1 LFSLSRHIRR
11 LVLLTALLL
20 ALCLSA
26 CSTGGNTTNDKA
38 LTLASIFPTSGAEA
52 GVGTSMQDAVDL
64 AVQQNASLG
73 KGYTLA
79 AVNVDEANG
88 FMDQAVRALAA
99 NNQTVG
105 IIGPLDNSD
114 ALVML
119 PSVEANG
126 IATISPSATLPGLT
140 QASAASAEGLDFASL
155 HPSGKPAAFFRL
167 PQTDTALG
175 KVAADVAAASVQNQG
190 LEAQSAF
197 LVDDSTASGKAQA
210 AAFKAEFQA
219 DRGSVVGQQSLLA
232 GTQDNTQAIVSA
244 IVEAAPSIVFFA
256 GSITAGAELR
266 STLTLS
272 GVPLPLLTV
281 GPVADDPSWSK
292 AVGLPAA
299 AALTTALLPAEDL
312 SKLAKTKDFVVA
324 FHTAYPGTSS
334 LPEAALAYDA
344 AMDEISAIRSLID
357 SGKPVTRA
365 AVLAAVA
372 STPYTGIT
380 GSIKF
385 NQNGDNTTPPSFSLY
400 TCNNKGA
407 WQYQATLGA
416 AG

>member
-1 LFSLSRHIRR
+1 MFSLSRQIRR

-26 CSTGGNTTNDKA
+26 CSTGGNAPNDKA
-38 LTLASIFPTSGAEA
+38 LIIASIFPTSGAEA

-88 FMDQAVRALAA
+88 FMDQAVRTLAA
-99 NNQTVG
+99 NNLTLG
-105 IIGPLDNSD
+105 IIGPLDNQD
-114 ALVML
+114 ALAML
-119 PSVEANG
+119 PGTEANG

-140 QASAASAEGLDFASL
+140 QASPAAAEGLDFASL
-155 HPSGKPAAFFRL
+155 HPSGKPEAFFRL
-167 PQTDTALG
+167 PQTDAALG
-175 KVAADVAAASVQNQG
+175 KVAADVASAPGQNNG
-190 LEAQSAF
+190 LAAQSAF
-197 LVDDSTASGKAQA
+197 LVDDGTASGKAQV

-219 DRGSVVGQQSLLA
+219 DQGSVVGQESLLA
-232 GTQDNTQAIVSA
+232 GTQDNTQSIVSA

-256 GSITAGAELR
+256 GGVAAGAELR

-272 GVPLPLLTV
+272 GAPLPLLTV
-281 GPVADDPSWSK
+281 GPAADDPSWST
-292 AVGLPAA
+292 AVGLAA
-299 AALTTALLPAEDL
+299 ASAYTTAVLPAEDL

-334 LPEAALAYDA
+334 LPESALAYDA
-344 AMDEISAIRSLID
+344 AMDEIGAIKSLID
-357 SGKPVTRA
+357 AGKPVTRA

-372 STPYTGIT
+372 STPYAGIT

-400 TCNNKGA
+400 TCTIKGV
-407 WQYQATLGA
+407 WQYRATLGA
-416 AG
+416 A

>member
-1 LFSLSRHIRR
+1 MFSLSRHIWRP
-11 LVLLTALLL
+11 VLLTALLL
-20 ALCLSA
+20 VLCLSA

-38 LTLASIFPTSGAEA
+38 LIIASIFPTSGAEA

-64 AVQQNASLG
+64 AVQQNASLPN
-73 KGYTLA
+73 GYTLS

-88 FMDQAVRALAA
+88 FMDQAVKSLAA
-99 NNQTVG
+99 NNLTLG
-105 IIGPLDNSD
+105 IIGPLDNQD
-114 ALVML
+114 AVAML
-119 PSVEANG
+119 PSIEANG

-140 QASAASAEGLDFASL
+140 ESSAAAAEGLDFASL
-155 HPSGKPAAFFRL
+155 HPSGKPTAFFRL
-167 PQTDTALG
+167 PQTDAALG
-175 KVAADVAAASVQNQG
+175 KAAADVAAASTQKNG

-197 LVDDSTASGKAQA
+197 LVNDGTASGKAQA
-210 AAFKAEFQA
+210 AAFKAEFGANQ
-219 DRGSVVGQQSLLA
+219 GSVVGQAAMLA

-256 GSITAGAELR
+256 GSIAAGAELR

-281 GPVADDPSWSK
+281 GPTADDPSWST
-292 AVGLPAA
+292 AVGLAA
-299 AALTTALLPAEDL
+299 ASTNTTALLPAEDL
-312 SKLAKTKDFVVA
+312 SKLAKTKSFVVA

-334 LPEAALAYDA
+334 LPETALAYDA
-344 AMDEISAIRSLID
+344 AMDEISAIKSLIN

-372 STPYTGIT
+372 STPFTGIT

-385 NQNGDNTTPPSFSLY
+385 NQNGENTTPPSFSLY
-400 TCNNKGA
+400 SCNSKGA